1 MKKDQMS
8 LLSNVESN
16 SGKARDWRINP
27 RSIQD
32 QVVIRL
38 REAIISG
45 EIPLGERLVE
55 NDLAVLLGVSR
66 GPIRDALQQ
75 LTIEGLVG
83 HTPRIGRFVQIPTP
97 DVVKEVQEI
106 RGVLEG
112 LAAKKLAEK
121 VKEDGSVSGF
131 NVLINLVNNMKDSK
145 DRADYIKNSRIFHE
159 TLVSLTENKT
169 LAEFSDIIMNR
180 TALFRQLAGVLP
192 ARQHQAVEEHEAI
205 VDAILSGDGE
215 QAELITRKHAMNG
228 SIAIQR
234 ALVEKIKERSE

>member
-8 LLSNVESN
+8 LLYNDEPTN
-16 SGKARDWRINP
+16 GKATDWRINP

-32 QVVIRL
+32 QVVIKL

-83 HTPRIGRFVQIPTP
+83 HTPRIGRFVQMPTP
-97 DVVKEVQEI
+97 AVVKEVQEI

-121 VKEDGSVSGF
+121 VKEDGSVTGF
-131 NVLINLVNNMKDSK
+131 EVLKNLVNNMKDSK
-145 DRADYIKNSRIFHE
+145 DRAEYIKNSRIFHE

-169 LAEFSDIIMNR
+169 LMQFSEIIMNR

-192 ARQHQAVEEHEAI
+192 ERQHQALEEHEAI
-205 VDAILSGDGE
+205 VDAILSGDDD

-234 ALVEKIKERSE
+234 ALMEKIKERSE